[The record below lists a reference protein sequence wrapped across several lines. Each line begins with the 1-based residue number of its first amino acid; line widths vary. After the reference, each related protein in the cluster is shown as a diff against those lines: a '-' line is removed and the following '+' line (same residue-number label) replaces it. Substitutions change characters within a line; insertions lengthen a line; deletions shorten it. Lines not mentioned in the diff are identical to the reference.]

1 MGFVCEVFLYSSKE
15 MARMRHGQRRRRRFA
30 PGTFQKENMHA
41 SSLIHFFDFVLRR
54 VVQEIRRD
62 EQIGNPIVFYFEHGK
77 LPGLFLQVES
87 RDDLVD
93 IKDTYPSSFHLV
105 KMVRR
110 GEKLIEE
117 VVSIP

>member
-1 MGFVCEVFLYSSKE
+1 
-15 MARMRHGQRRRRRFA
+15 
-30 PGTFQKENMHA
+30 MHA